1 MYAYKDPY
9 IIDFSS
15 VKHYLEVHLVIKE
28 ALDFPDYYGCNLYAL
43 WDCLTDMVGRPLHI
57 EIYGFDKVEQVFEE
71 NAQKLLEV
79 FAKLKQEWGDELGY
93 EITICLVDG
102 DKKIYIG

>member
-15 VKHYLEVHLVIKE
+15 VKHYSEVHLVIKE
-28 ALDFPDYYGCNLYAL
+28 ALDFPDYYGCNLDAL
-43 WDCLTDMVGRPLHI
+43 WDCLTDISGEPFHV

-71 NAQKLLEV
+71 KAQKLLEV
-79 FAKLKQEWGDELGY
+79 FADLKEYRADKGEEY
-93 EITICLVDG
+93 ISICLVDG
-102 DKKIYIG
+102 EKKTYI